1 MILSEFA
8 KYLQEYDNEI
18 ISNKTTA
25 TKILC
30 KWIKYV
36 INKNPKNH
44 VDKIVHHEI
53 MLAQNPQGDF
63 IIVGKSDSGRV
74 LVDALSN
81 YALSYEN
88 FLMSRWLENK
98 KPKDFNSNN

>member
-8 KYLQEYDNEI
+8 KYLQNFDEDI

-30 KWIKYV
+30 DWIKIV

-44 VDKIVHHEI
+44 ADKIVHKEI
-53 MLAQNPQGDF
+53 MLAQNHQGDF
-63 IIVGKSDSGRV
+63 IIVGKSESGRV
-74 LVDALSN
+74 LVNALQK
-81 YALSYEN
+81 YAVSYEN

-98 KPKDFNSNN
+98 KPKDFNK